1 MNTDKLV
8 KKLQKY
14 FDLSTK
20 KQSKKHDKLLE
31 IIDKLEQKKDKLE
44 KELFEVSEQDATS
57 TRYHELS
64 RELSV
69 IGKLIKNAKERDVG
83 NSATNSW
90 GASD

>member
-8 KKLQKY
+8 KKLQKF

-20 KQSKKHDKLLE
+20 KQSKKHDKLLG
-31 IIDKLEQKKDKLE
+31 IIDKLEQKRDKLE

-69 IGKLIKNAKERDVG
+69 IGKLIKNARERDVG
-83 NSATNSW
+83 ISATNS
-90 GASD
+90 

>member
-8 KKLQKY
+8 KKLQKF

-31 IIDKLEQKKDKLE
+31 IIDKLEHKKDKLE

-69 IGKLIKNAKERDVG
+69 IGKLIKNARERDVG
-83 NSATNSW
+83 ISATNS
-90 GASD
+90 

>member
-8 KKLQKY
+8 KKLQKF

-31 IIDKLEQKKDKLE
+31 IIDKLEHKKDKLE

-57 TRYHELS
+57 ARYHELN

-83 NSATNSW
+83 ITTTDS
-90 GASD
+90 

>member
-1 MNTDKLV
+1 MNMNTDKLV
-8 KKLQKY
+8 KKLQKF

-31 IIDKLEQKKDKLE
+31 IIDKLEHKKDKLE

-83 NSATNSW
+83 ITTTDS
-90 GASD
+90 

>member
-8 KKLQKY
+8 KKLQKF

-31 IIDKLEQKKDKLE
+31 IIDKLEHKKDKLE

-83 NSATNSW
+83 ITTTDS
-90 GASD
+90 